1 MLNDYAGIISLY
13 ENEDDIKSL
22 TKNRPLGSIPF
33 CGRYRI
39 IDFILSNMVNSGINN
54 VAILTK
60 SNSRSLI
67 DHVGSGKPWDLD
79 RKLGGLF
86 VFNFGFES
94 SNFNDI
100 EMLKNNI
107 EYLYRTKEKNVILSS
122 SYMICNINFEEA
134 VKCHE
139 KSGKDV
145 TIIYKKI
152 NDEKKN
158 FINCDVLNIDKNNN
172 ILSVGKNI
180 GTEGIL
186 NISMEMYIM
195 KKSVLLSILNK
206 AIKTG
211 YYKNLKEAINKNISN
226 LSSNAYEFNGYLSCI
241 NSTNSYYKAN
251 MDMLN
256 LDINKELFFN
266 NGLIYTK
273 IMDEAPTKY
282 HKDSHV
288 TNSLIANGCL
298 IEGSVENS
306 IISRRVTVHK
316 NVSIKNSIILQNCE
330 IKENAKLTNIIVDKN
345 VTIEEN
351 KELKG
356 DEEIPLVIEK
366 KPLYMVKER

>member
-22 TKNRPLGSIPF
+22 TKNRPLASIPF
-33 CGRYRI
+33 GGRYRI
-39 IDFILSNMVNSGINN
+39 IDFILSNMVNSGIKN

-94 SNFNDI
+94 STFNDI

-107 EYLYRTKEKNVILSS
+107 EYLYRTKEENVILSS

-158 FINCDVLNIDKNNN
+158 FINCDVLNINKDNS

-195 KKSVLLSILNK
+195 KKSFLLNILNK

-226 LSSNAYEFNGYLSCI
+226 LNSNAYEFKGYLSCI

-282 HKDSHV
+282 CKDSYV

-306 IISRRVTVHK
+306 IISRRVVVHK

-345 VTIEEN
+345 VTIEKD